1 MDDSASIA
9 TDSFIDEKLV
19 VGEEFEDYTSLAFE
33 RDLEMHT
40 RSLRKGRVSGENGSS
55 LAIKQ
60 LEKEMFKLREQL
72 DEEQRAREEAEVR
85 AERLNTEL
93 DQERLRTAN
102 LAVERDAYRRQISD
116 LRNTVEYQEAKMEE
130 KAPKAAKEPF
140 LSRFAERRSLRKKS
154 REKSREPSSSQS
166 SSQIA
171 GHPAQGGNKLASSPV
186 EESARGLLNSLALLT
201 TSSQVSIIIIIV
213 IIIIITKSSSWSF
226 LTAAYQPQ
234 FF

>member
-1 MDDSASIA
+1 M
-9 TDSFIDEKLV
+9 
-19 VGEEFEDYTSLAFE
+19 VGEEYEDYTSLAFE

-40 RSLRKGRVSGENGSS
+40 RSLRKGRLGVSENP
-55 LAIKQ
+55 LAKQ
-60 LEKEMFKLREQL
+60 MLEKEMYKLREQL
-72 DEEQRAREEAEVR
+72 EEEQRSREEAEVR
-85 AERLNTEL
+85 ADRLSSEL

-171 GHPAQGGNKLASSPV
+171 GQQAQGGSKLASSPV

-201 TSSQVSIIIIIV
+201 TSQVSD
-213 IIIIITKSSSWSF
+213 
-226 LTAAYQPQ
+226 
-234 FF
+234 